1 MLTPKL
7 PLMAAAWRSGCL
19 QKSWIG
25 HDVPVISW
33 TCWRATIRIQAWYP
47 NVFSA
52 TCAVHANVCG
62 YVHMQHML
70 VMRSRVRHPWELS
83 ERLGLHFSFSVGPWC
98 VFQTFLGRG
107 GGRGINTD
115 HGGPVRGER
124 GRWSQLDRN
133 IQIEVPVNLTRSL
146 PWVWV
151 CRGERWIREIKK
163 RGKRKELVGLSLFS
177 CKAFTMNSTC
187 FAFKVMVS

>member
-33 TCWRATIRIQAWYP
+33 TCWRATIRIQARYP

-98 VFQTFLGRG
+98 VFQTFLGFLSSLVEDEEEEEGVEELTQITEDLWGGSG
-107 GGRGINTD
+107 GG
-115 HGGPVRGER
+115 GPSWTVI
-124 GRWSQLDRN
+124 S
-133 IQIEVPVNLTRSL
+133 RS
-146 PWVWV
+146 
-151 CRGERWIREIKK
+151 RFQSI
-163 RGKRKELVGLSLFS
+163 
-177 CKAFTMNSTC
+177 
-187 FAFKVMVS
+187 